1 MEEIIDFDDF
11 VSQQPIVNNKYW
23 ATFDDRTGK
32 ILGIYP
38 DDSLIPSNN
47 KVEIDNSIV
56 DDINEGEILL
66 TNCVVDIASREFRI
80 LSNQPITDSK
90 NLLHKIIK
98 KQWLAATEH
107 DIYINYYTADN
118 TLTIAMSERLGGT
131 VPCLNSNSVKQ
142 TNYTDDIKLTL
153 AITDYNDPNI
163 IHHLITVHLSEL
175 ANQKK
180 IIKDLDLPSQFSIF
194 TRKLFKNYILEII

>member
-1 MEEIIDFDDF
+1 MEEIIDFDTI
-11 VSQQPIVNNKYW
+11 VNRQTTVNNKYW

-32 ILGIYP
+32 VLGIYP

-66 TNCVVDIASREFRI
+66 TNCVVDIVSREFRI
-80 LSNQPITDSK
+80 LSNQPITNSK

-98 KQWLAATEH
+98 KQWSAATEH
-107 DIYINYYTADN
+107 DIYITYYTADD

-131 VPCLNSNSVKQ
+131 VPCSNPISGRQ
-142 TNYTDDIKLTL
+142 TNCIDDIRFTL
-153 AITDYNDPNI
+153 AITNYNDPNI
-163 IHHLITVHLSEL
+163 IHYLITVNLSEL
-175 ANQKK
+175 TNQTK
-180 IIKDLDLPSQFSIF
+180 IIKDIKPPPQFSMF